1 MSAIRPLPPRPS
13 LEFDRKEAKALLRK
27 LRLGDPDALARARV
41 HDAALDVA
49 RVQLADAQRVVARE
63 YGFAS
68 WPRLVQYHAG
78 IARQCDSY
86 PTLHQLEFYEQQSRV
101 MITANR
107 NRRAWAGRLLAA
119 YVPRFYGLSVEEVYT
134 QDATELEARLAI
146 ARSMSCPSWEVLVE
160 RTGREHTNP
169 RRKRGP
175 EYEWGVDPFQRANTA
190 ISNADL
196 TALQAL
202 VRDHPELLR
211 PTGTDSSTSATL
223 LNAVFDWEVRR
234 GREAMR
240 PILEWL
246 AGQGLDVQRALNMCW
261 YNRRPKRADD
271 VRALLA
277 RGADPNWVAASGI
290 PVLEH
295 ALLRWW
301 NGDAV
306 DVLAEHIRPR
316 HALWVYAGLG
326 DVSRVRTFINR
337 NGKPT
342 AAARL
347 QRPPLDAMGSFSIP
361 VLPDPSDEEI
371 LYEALWVAAL
381 NGRTAVMEY
390 LLAQGLDVNCRAFGT
405 PLVNIAVGNG
415 WTSVVECLVRAG
427 ADLDI
432 HEGNSNG
439 TARDMAR
446 TMWLDGSHGPAYR
459 RIVELCGLDAD
470 AIRAERDATPLPA
483 PTIAA
488 KLQEA
493 LDLAADDA
501 FANGAAEVLPEHLL
515 FGLFRVGGLP
525 VLYFTASKGL
535 DRERFHASLEA
546 RVRSGPERD
555 PRTSLPLH
563 PGSQALVEAAVA
575 LAATRRRDQVNGLH
589 LLYVLAGMAGGTVG
603 QLLGQFGSS
612 TECLLAELEKAV

>member
-1 MSAIRPLPPRPS
+1 MPAIRPLPPRPS
-13 LEFDRKEAKALLRK
+13 LEFDRKEAKALLRL
-27 LRLGDPDALARARV
+27 LRAGNPDALARVRAQDPAL
-41 HDAALDVA
+41 DAA
-49 RVQLADAQRVVARE
+49 RSRLADAQRAVARE
-63 YGFAS
+63 YGFTS
-68 WPRLVQYHAG
+68 WPRLVQYHEG
-78 IARQCDSY
+78 ITRQCDSY
-86 PTLHQLEFYEQQSRV
+86 PTLQRLDSYE
-101 MITANR
+101 
-107 NRRAWAGRLLAA
+107 RRARMLISAHGSRSQWAGRLLAA
-119 YVPRFYGLSVEEVYT
+119 YVPRFFGMLVYEVY
-134 QDATELEARLAI
+134 AHGVSEAEARLAI

-160 RTGREHTNP
+160 RTAESRTRREP
-169 RRKRGP
+169 GD
-175 EYEWGVDPFQRANTA
+175 EWGVDVFQRANKA
-190 ISNADL
+190 IGNADL
-196 TALQAL
+196 DTLQGL
-202 VRDHPELLR
+202 VRDHPQLLH
-211 PTGTDSSTSATL
+211 PTGTDIATGATL

-234 GREAMR
+234 GREAMQ
-240 PILEWL
+240 PIVAWL
-246 AGQGLDVQRALNMCW
+246 AEQGLDVQRALNMCW

-271 VRALLA
+271 VRALLS
-277 RGADPNWVAASGI
+277 RGADPDWVADSGI
-290 PVLEH
+290 SVLEH

-306 DVLAEHIRPR
+306 DVLAARATPR
-316 HALWVYAGLG
+316 DALWVAAGLG
-326 DVSRVRTFINR
+326 DVSGVRKFIDR

-347 QRPPLDAMGSFSIP
+347 HRPPLDAMGTFSIP

-371 LYEALWVAAL
+371 LYEAFWVAAL

-446 TMWLDGSHGPAYR
+446 RLWLNGSHGPGYR

-470 AIRAERDATPLPA
+470 AIRGERDATSPPA

-493 LDLAADDA
+493 LESAADDA
-501 FANGAAEVLPEHLL
+501 FANGAMEVLPEHLL
-515 FGLFRVGGLP
+515 FGLFRAGGLP

-535 DRERFHASLEA
+535 DRERFHASLEG
-546 RVRSGPERD
+546 RVRSGPDRQSS
-555 PRTSLPLH
+555 TSLPVH
-563 PGSQALVEAAVA
+563 PDSQALIDAAVE
-575 LAATRRRDQVNGLH
+575 LATERRRSEVTGLH
-589 LLYVLAGMAGGTVG
+589 LLYALANMTGGTAG
-603 QLLGQFGSS
+603 LLLGQFGSS
-612 TECLLAELEKAV
+612 AESLLAELDRGV

>member
-1 MSAIRPLPPRPS
+1 MSAIRPLPARPS
-13 LEFDRKEAKALLRK
+13 LEFDRKEAKALLRL
-27 LRLGDPDALARARV
+27 LRAGNPDALARVRAQDPAL
-41 HDAALDVA
+41 DAA
-49 RVQLADAQRVVARE
+49 RSRLADAQRVVARE
-63 YGFAS
+63 YGFTS
-68 WPRLVQYHAG
+68 WPRLVQYHDG
-78 IARQCDSY
+78 ITRQCDSY
-86 PTLHQLEFYEQQSRV
+86 PTLQRLDSYE
-101 MITANR
+101 
-107 NRRAWAGRLLAA
+107 RRARMLISAHGSRSQWAGRLLAA
-119 YVPRFYGLSVEEVYT
+119 YVPRFFGMLVYEVY
-134 QDATELEARLAI
+134 AHGVSEAEARLAI

-160 RTGREHTNP
+160 RTAESRTRREP
-169 RRKRGP
+169 GD
-175 EYEWGVDPFQRANTA
+175 EWGVDVFQRANTA
-190 ISNADL
+190 IGNADL
-196 TALQAL
+196 DTLQGL
-202 VRDHPELLR
+202 VRDHPQLLH
-211 PTGTDSSTSATL
+211 PTGTDMATGATL

-234 GREAMR
+234 GRELMQ
-240 PILEWL
+240 PILVWL
-246 AGQGLDVQRALNMCW
+246 AEQGLDVQRALNMCW

-271 VRALLA
+271 VRALLS
-277 RGADPNWVAASGI
+277 RGADPDWVADSGI
-290 PVLEH
+290 SVLEH

-306 DVLAEHIRPR
+306 DVLAARATPR
-316 HALWVYAGLG
+316 DALWVAAGLG
-326 DVSRVRTFINR
+326 DVSGVRKFIDR

-347 QRPPLDAMGSFSIP
+347 HRPPLDAMGTFSIP

-371 LYEALWVAAL
+371 LYEAFWVAAL

-446 TMWLDGSHGPAYR
+446 RLWLNGSHGPGYR

-470 AIRAERDATPLPA
+470 AIRGERDATSPPA

-493 LDLAADDA
+493 LESAADDA
-501 FANGAAEVLPEHLL
+501 FANGAMEVLPEHLL
-515 FGLFRVGGLP
+515 FGLFRAGGLP

-535 DRERFHASLEA
+535 DRERFHASLEG
-546 RVRSGPERD
+546 RVRSGPDRQSS
-555 PRTSLPLH
+555 TSLPVH
-563 PGSQALVEAAVA
+563 PDSQALIDAAVE
-575 LAATRRRDQVNGLH
+575 LATERRRSQVTGLH
-589 LLYVLAGMAGGTVG
+589 LLYALANLTGGTAG
-603 QLLGQFGSS
+603 LLLGQFGSS
-612 TECLLAELEKAV
+612 AESLLAELDRGV